1 MIKKEDILVLDTET
15 TGFGPSAEILQLS
28 IVNGLGEIVMNEYFR
43 PARATC
49 WPGAEA
55 VNHISPAMV
64 AGKPFIS
71 ERKLGIEK
79 ILHAAKIISGYNL
92 PYDQKMLIQNGI
104 YIPSRSKVRYLDLM
118 KPFAK
123 TYGEPSTRY
132 PGKYKY
138 QKLITCAKYYGY
150 SEEGWHDSLADT
162 KATLYCFWKMVE
174 DGSICIE

>member
-1 MIKKEDILVLDTET
+1 
-15 TGFGPSAEILQLS
+15 
-28 IVNGLGEIVMNEYFR
+28 
-43 PARATC
+43 
-49 WPGAEA
+49 
-55 VNHISPAMV
+55 MV
-64 AGKPFIS
+64 AGKPLIS

-104 YIPSRSKVRYLDLM
+104 YIPSRSKVRYMDLM

-132 PGKYKY
+132 SGKYKY

>member
-49 WPGAEA
+49 WPDAEA

-64 AGKPFIS
+64 AGKPLIS

-92 PYDQKMLIQNGI
+92 PYDQRILIHLHPEPF
-104 YIPSRSKVRYLDLM
+104 PSPLHGPHEAFRQDLWR
-118 KPFAK
+118 AK
-123 TYGEPSTRY
+123 QPLS
-132 PGKYKY
+132 GK
-138 QKLITCAKYYGY
+138 I
-150 SEEGWHDSLADT
+150 
-162 KATLYCFWKMVE
+162 
-174 DGSICIE
+174 